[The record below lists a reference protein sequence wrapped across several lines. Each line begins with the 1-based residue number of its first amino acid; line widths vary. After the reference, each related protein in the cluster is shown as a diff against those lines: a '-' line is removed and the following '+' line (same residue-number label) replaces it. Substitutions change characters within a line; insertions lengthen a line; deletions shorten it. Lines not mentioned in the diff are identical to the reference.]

1 MDYRK
6 GLKGDPFDPLRPA
19 RLNHPTEFFLNR
31 KLLYLFPGFRR
42 GVDRAG
48 RAKFKPKGVIRMGMC
63 NHNRVRLEIR
73 NLSNL
78 AFAAV
83 DYDPFSAMGNHRR
96 GMHSMPS

>member
-31 KLLYLFPGFRR
+31 KLLHLFPGFRR
-42 GVDRAG
+42 GIDRAG

-63 NHNRVRLEIR
+63 NHNRVRLEIC
-73 NLSNL
+73 NPANPALTAINHDLSTS
-78 AFAAV
+78 V
-83 DYDPFSAMGNHRR
+83 GNHRR
-96 GMHSMPS
+96 GMHSMPA